1 MAKVS
6 TFFGAHP
13 PTAAEMGRIYS
24 GWISVEFWAPG
35 RWRSLLGNL
44 QGFAWKVRGGY
55 SLLGTWTILFGLGSL
70 SGPRHCSDRGPEA
83 WASPSARTARAGWY
97 QVHLVRLGTDVL
109 LGIRWLPRGR
119 GGSWVVP
126 APSAHAEGR
135 VGSPPP
141 PFPLSPPVRVP
152 SPADPEWSM
161 RFPSSRP
168 RVRSN
173 QGKMPSSFPL
183 VRPAT
188 PVRKQFYYDDDP
200 QPRCKY
206 RFVPDPLP
214 ACIDWERG
222 LASLGTLP
230 CNTGNAAL
238 PHWERCLVFLG
249 T

>member
-135 VGSPPP
+135 VGFPPP
-141 PFPLSPPVRVP
+141 PLPPSPPRT
-152 SPADPEWSM
+152 SP
-161 RFPSSRP
+161 FPRRP
-168 RVRSN
+168 RVVNAGPLKPAPGTKQPRKDAIKLSAC
-173 QGKMPSSFPL
+173 QASYPSSQAVL
-183 VRPAT
+183 LRRRPSAT
-188 PVRKQFYYDDDP
+188 V
-200 QPRCKY
+200 
-206 RFVPDPLP
+206 
-214 ACIDWERG
+214 
-222 LASLGTLP
+222 
-230 CNTGNAAL
+230 
-238 PHWERCLVFLG
+238 
-249 T
+249 